1 MSEQQVQTKNSKMVM
16 KLAAIVVGMFGFGF
30 ALVPLYDVLCDALGI
45 NGKTSDIAAVYESVE
60 IDKSRLVTVDF
71 ITRINTGM
79 PWQFSTETK
88 RIKVHPGEMNQVDF
102 LVKNPASTRIVGQA
116 IPSVSPGPA
125 AIYMNKTECFC
136 FEQQTLQ
143 AGEEL
148 LMPMRFYVDPQL
160 PKDITYFTVQ
170 YTLYNV
176 TASAEPAEEVA
187 MNRG

>member
-1 MSEQQVQTKNSKMVM
+1 MSKQEVQTNNSKMVM
-16 KLAAIVVGMFGFGF
+16 KLVAIVFGMFGFGF

-45 NGKTSDIAAVYESVE
+45 NGKPSNVAAIYESVE
-60 IDKSRLVTVDF
+60 IDKSRLITVDF

-79 PWQFSTETK
+79 PWQFSTQT
-88 RIKVHPGEMNQVDF
+88 RQVKVHPGEMSQVDF
-102 LVKNPASTRIVGQA
+102 LVKNPAKVSIVGQA

-143 AGEEL
+143 AGEEM

-176 TASAEPAEEVA
+176 TPSVEVVA

>member
-1 MSEQQVQTKNSKMVM
+1 MSNGQVQTNNSKMVM
-16 KLAAIVVGMFGFGF
+16 KLVAIVFGMFGFGF
-30 ALVPLYDVLCDALGI
+30 ALVPLYDVLCDLTGI
-45 NGKTSDIAAVYESVE
+45 NGKTADTAAIYESIE
-60 IDKSRLVTVDF
+60 IDESRLITVDF

-79 PWQFSTETK
+79 SWQFSAQT
-88 RIKVHPGEMNQVDF
+88 RRVKVHPGEMSQVDF
-102 LVKNPASTRIVGQA
+102 LVKNPSNTRIVGQA

-143 AGEEL
+143 AGEEM

-176 TASAEPAEEVA
+176 TSSAEPAEVIA

>member
-1 MSEQQVQTKNSKMVM
+1 
-16 KLAAIVVGMFGFGF
+16 
-30 ALVPLYDVLCDALGI
+30 
-45 NGKTSDIAAVYESVE
+45 
-60 IDKSRLVTVDF
+60 
-71 ITRINTGM
+71 M
-79 PWQFSTETK
+79 PWQFSTQTK
-88 RIKVHPGEMNQVDF
+88 RVKVHPGEMSQVDF

-143 AGEEL
+143 AGEEM

-176 TASAEPAEEVA
+176 TSSAQPAEVVA